1 GLPLA
6 LRQPFARQYSARRQF
21 SWTYLESVT
30 ICMRRSPDLEPCSR
44 THRCA
49 QIHARSSI
57 RLFVDSWKPTSC
69 RASSGRFHSIG
80 YSTQTANPLLPP
92 GFSKHEPSTYNFSA
106 CGSKDT
112 ALSYCQ
118 DSLRRNNVKRQWFYP
133 WVRGL
138 RRCWCKVQPQGVLP
152 LGTGCDTMRL

>member
-49 QIHARSSI
+49 QIHARSSM

-69 RASSGRFHSIG
+69 RISSDRFHSAG

-92 GFSKHEPSTYNFSA
+92 GFLEHEPSTYNFSA

-112 ALSYCQ
+112 SAI
-118 DSLRRNNVKRQWFYP
+118 
-133 WVRGL
+133 
-138 RRCWCKVQPQGVLP
+138 VLP
-152 LGTGCDTMRL
+152 ESTRSKSHVSRTDAVARATNIASHLVACERRTD